1 MPVKL
6 ATLVLGAALT
16 FSTPA
21 FAQNCIRDADC
32 SGGAQCKV
40 VKTGCP
46 NDPETSTCAERRC
59 VGQKK
64 LTFTMRSD
72 GPSSVVQC
80 TTNRDCTIVLSVCD
94 TYKVINKDFKAKWE
108 EQFKVMAARVKC
120 PVWEDKKNNTI
131 PTAQCISNT
140 CTAVN
145 QPE

>member
-6 ATLVLGAALT
+6 ATLIIGAVLAL
-16 FSTPA
+16 SAPA
-21 FAQNCIRDADC
+21 FAQTCTKDEDC

-64 LTFTMRSD
+64 LTFTMRSE
-72 GPSSVVQC
+72 GPSSAVQC
-80 TTNRDCTIVLSVCD
+80 TRNRDCAVVLSVCD
-94 TYKVINKDFKAKWE
+94 TYKVINKDFKVEWE
-108 EQFKVMAARVKC
+108 EKYKEMSARVKC
-120 PVWEDKKNNTI
+120 SAWQDQPNKTM
-131 PTAQCISNT
+131 PTAQCIANT